1 LDWDDGPVVRRLVL
15 VLSMVVCAG
24 LPGPAVAGAVEPP
37 PELRVTAGE
46 RSATAFQVGY
56 CRPTGDGMFGCV
68 TAALAAGFQF
78 PALAAKPQS
87 RVVVDTGLAASAV
100 EVTFAPPDGGNEETV
115 EGSVAVTRIDDRR
128 WAFAMGSATVRAS
141 LGVEY
146 ADGGSSD
153 SLLTL
158 RRIVAESPGAGS
170 LAAYRDVVAWSERA
184 EDGYHLTALVDG
196 RTARLPVAPRSV
208 PFDVDL
214 GPSAEGRSVA
224 VYSRCEAE
232 ATAEGP
238 GLTQPH
244 TSGRGCDLYRF
255 DFDTARESKV
265 AGASTREA
273 SEVLPSIWRDQI
285 AFARVYEQR
294 PGARGRVPYLYVR
307 PLEGPRSERQPGGA
321 RGADGLPGPTSVDL
335 YGRRLSFA
343 WTYATGDQAGVT
355 ELRLDTL
362 GGGHRV
368 LSSARYPGP
377 GGEETS
383 ASFLSPQGVAGRILY
398 AYQRVRLGG
407 EAVAVPEPGG
417 GHTDAVRFAADPAAA
432 LALRYRIATGD
443 KDARTLPGRTAGLAV
458 AGSEALFLAER
469 DDLLARERATTTI
482 VDARDL
488 R

>member
-1 LDWDDGPVVRRLVL
+1 MLLV
-15 VLSMVVCAG
+15 VVCAG
-24 LPGPAVAGAVEPP
+24 LLGPAVAGAVEGP

-68 TAALAAGFQF
+68 TASLVAGFQF

-100 EVTFAPPDGGNEETV
+100 AVAVAFSPPDGGNEETV
-115 EGSVAVTRIDDRR
+115 EESVAVSRIDDRH
-128 WAFAMGSATVRAS
+128 WAFAMGSATARAS
-141 LGVEY
+141 LRVEY

-158 RRIVAESPGAGS
+158 RRIVAESPGSGS
-170 LAAYRDVVAWSERA
+170 LAAYGDVVAWSERA
-184 EDGYHLTALVDG
+184 GDGYHLTALVDG
-196 RTARLPVAPRSV
+196 RTSRLPVAPRSV

-214 GPSAEGRSVA
+214 GPSAEGRPVA

-238 GLTQPH
+238 GLTHPH
-244 TSGRGCDLYRF
+244 TSGRGCDLYRY

-273 SEVLPSIWRDQI
+273 SEVLPSIWRDRI

-294 PGARGRVPYLYVR
+294 SGARGRVPYLYVR
-307 PLEGPRSERQPGGA
+307 PLEGGRSERQPGGA
-321 RGADGLPGPTSVDL
+321 RGTDGLPGPTSVDL

-343 WTYATGDQAGVT
+343 WSYATGDQAGVT
-355 ELRLDTL
+355 ELRLATL

-368 LSSARYPGP
+368 LSSARYPGL
-377 GGEETS
+377 GGNGTS
-383 ASFLSPQGVAGRILY
+383 ASFLSPQGVGGRILY
-398 AYQRVRLGG
+398 AYQRVRLDG

-417 GHTDAVRFAADPAAA
+417 GHTDAVGFTMDSVAA
-432 LALRYRIATGD
+432 LALRYRIATRD
-443 KDARTLPGRTAGLAV
+443 KDARTLPGRTAGLA
-458 AGSEALFLAER
+458 AGPDGLFLAQR
-469 DDLLARERATTTI
+469 DDLLARERGTTTI